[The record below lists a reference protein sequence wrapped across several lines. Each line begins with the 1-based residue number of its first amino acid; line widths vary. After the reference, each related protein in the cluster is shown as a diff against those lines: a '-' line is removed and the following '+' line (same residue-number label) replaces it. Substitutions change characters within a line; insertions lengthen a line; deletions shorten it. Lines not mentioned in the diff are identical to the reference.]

1 MIDSILFFNKSNSPI
16 IVFQYKSLDFFDC
29 HLFYDA
35 EYTQNINH
43 RKINIMEVIVK
54 QEKQVG
60 ITELKISEGLI
71 DFSKLIDEIN
81 ENLEDYNP
89 KSKIKV
95 FNDMIADMETK
106 KINHIVTELL
116 LIGRKLN
123 ISLV

>member
-1 MIDSILFFNKSNSPI
+1 MIFPLIITVFFNKSNSPI

-29 HLFYDA
+29 YLFYDA

-43 RKINIMEVIVK
+43 REINIMQVIVK

-71 DFSKLIDEIN
+71 DYLKSIDDIN

-89 KSKIKV
+89 K
-95 FNDMIADMETK
+95 
-106 KINHIVTELL
+106 
-116 LIGRKLN
+116 
-123 ISLV
+123 

>member
-1 MIDSILFFNKSNSPI
+1 M
-16 IVFQYKSLDFFDC
+16 Q
-29 HLFYDA
+29 
-35 EYTQNINH
+35 
-43 RKINIMEVIVK
+43 VIVK

-89 KSKIKV
+89 KQKIKV